1 MADRPLRPQ
10 MAEDVRWKCQCGK
23 TGWLKNPPDK
33 SLAGL
38 VRHARRV
45 HRCADPDIVSLASR
59 EEVERLEVRSVVVAS
74 SGSALVFPE
83 PPNAERP
90 TYTQLFRRSN
100 EISDRLFG
108 K

>member
-1 MADRPLRPQ
+1 MRN
-10 MAEDVRWKCQCGK
+10 V
-23 TGWLKNPPDK
+23 
-33 SLAGL
+33 
-38 VRHARRV
+38 
-45 HRCADPDIVSLASR
+45 DPDIVSLASR
-59 EEVERLEVRSVVVAS
+59 EEVERQEVRSVVVAS

-100 EISDRLFG
+100 EICDRHFG